1 MQFNDLNIIKPILKA
16 LKDEGYEE
24 TTAIQEKAIPKVL
37 EGKDL
42 LGCAQTGTGKTA
54 AFALPIL
61 QKIYEASD
69 NNRNIKGNRS
79 ISAVVLAPTRELAIQ
94 ITESFKAYSC
104 YMNIKTSVIYG
115 GVSQSIQVKE
125 LEKGM
130 DVLVATPGRLL
141 DLINQRYVNL
151 SNVKFLVL
159 DEADRML
166 DMGMIGDVKRVI
178 SYMQRKRQNLL
189 FSATMPKE
197 IEELVKTILN
207 SPVRINISPISSTVD
222 TVVQGVYFVDQNNKL
237 KLLLEMLKKEEIK
250 SVLVFVRTKH
260 GANKLKIDL
269 SRAGIKSDALHG
281 DRSQEAREKILKE
294 FKTGKIQVLVA
305 TDVAARGIDIEDLK
319 YVINYEFP
327 SAPET
332 YVHRIGRT
340 GRAGSSGFAYSFCD
354 ISERDMFHGI
364 ETLIGKKIP
373 TVLENPYPAINLTI
387 EKKMN
392 TRKASSGSKN
402 SKGTAPMKKNE
413 LPKKLNQS
421 GNAAKP
427 KKKWDYGSTTNKGKS
442 QRKRK

>member
-166 DMGMIGDVKRVI
+166 DMGMIGDVKRII

-402 SKGTAPMKKNE
+402 SNGTAPMKKNE